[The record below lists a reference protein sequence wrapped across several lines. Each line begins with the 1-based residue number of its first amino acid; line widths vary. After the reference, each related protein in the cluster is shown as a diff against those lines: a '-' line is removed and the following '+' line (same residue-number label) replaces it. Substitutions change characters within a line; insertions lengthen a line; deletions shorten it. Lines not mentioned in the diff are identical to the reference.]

1 MGHPNGACS
10 NKDRRNL
17 HSPPVPGVALASG
30 STVKMRYMKSLS
42 PFNQLSLRRALR
54 LVAVFVTMYCINLA
68 LLPTN
73 ASAASVESAKM
84 RSLHEIYAADPL
96 DITTAEFLEIGG
108 DTPPSGLEVAER
120 WRPIN
125 LPHLWRHDERV
136 TRVGWYRFKLDDH
149 PPEAKTALYLWRFS
163 MNAAVWLNGE
173 FLGDGGRFEEPMARN
188 WNRPFL
194 FLLPGSAW
202 KNEGN
207 YLYIK
212 LSVYSGWG
220 HLPPV
225 IIGPYDELRQD
236 FDRRFTWQ
244 ITFSQA
250 TFYISII
257 TALVSISLW
266 TNDRR
271 STLYGIFGL
280 TCIAWSMYSLNNY
293 IQEIPFSAKIWWWLV
308 HSSIDW
314 YGVTLVLFAHR
325 LMGVH
330 APIRDKC
337 VIGFGLFATVS
348 YALMELRFI
357 SAYNSYFH
365 LVTLLIATYLL
376 ILGLI
381 RSKKTRALDVIAFT
395 LSLSTVVAFG
405 IHDLSMNS
413 MVSVGLWKEQFFWLQ
428 FSAPILMV
436 AMLIVLS
443 RRFILSLQQQVNA
456 EQQIRQERE
465 RIYSDIHDDVGSKVL
480 SLVYSAETE
489 PQAELA
495 RDALRDIRAIVAGA
509 TSGGGVLHTLLDKYR
524 GEAQQRCDA
533 SSVALTWRDDVT
545 DNIEISDSFQYQ
557 TQRIFRELISNCL
570 QHAQT
575 HQIDV
580 DIKKKPLALHISVRD
595 YGPLNIN
602 DANFNT
608 AGNGIPGIRRRVT
621 ELGGDIAWRNA
632 EPGCVVEAVIPFH
645 SPHKDA

>member
-1 MGHPNGACS
+1 MRDWSGKSHLFQPAAKIFGRHFRALVLLCLAWMTQLPS
-10 NKDRRNL
+10 
-17 HSPPVPGVALASG
+17 SALA
-30 STVKMRYMKSLS
+30 
-42 PFNQLSLRRALR
+42 
-54 LVAVFVTMYCINLA
+54 
-68 LLPTN
+68 
-73 ASAASVESAKM
+73 AAGTDPEKLD
-84 RSLHEIYAADPL
+84 SLHQIYGANPL

-108 DTPPSGLEVAER
+108 DRPPTGEAVLNK
-120 WRPIN
+120 WTPIN
-125 LPHLWRHDERV
+125 LPHLWNHDEREA
-136 TRVGWYRFKLDDH
+136 REGWYRFKLEDQ
-149 PPEAKTALYLWRFS
+149 PPKSKTALYLWRFS
-163 MNAAVWLNGE
+163 MNAAVWLNDE
-173 FLGDGGRFEEPMARN
+173 FLGDGGRFDLPMARN

-202 KNEGN
+202 QEQDN

-212 LSVYSGWG
+212 LAVYSGWG
-220 HLPPV
+220 HLPPI

-236 FDRRFTWQ
+236 YAQRFRWQ

-250 TFYISII
+250 TFFISII

-266 TNDRR
+266 ANDRS

-280 TCIAWSMYSLNNY
+280 TCLAWSIYSLNNY
-293 IQEIPFSAKIWWWLV
+293 VQEIPFSAKTWWWLV

-314 YGVTLVLFAHR
+314 YGVTLALFAHR

-337 VIGFGLFATVS
+337 AIGFGLIATLA
-348 YALMELRFI
+348 YAMMELRQI
-357 SAYNSYFH
+357 SAYNSYLH

-376 ILGLI
+376 VLGLI
-381 RSKKTRALDVIAFT
+381 RSRQTRALEVTAFT

-413 MVSVGLWKEQFFWLQ
+413 MVSVGFWKEQFFWLQ
-428 FSAPILMV
+428 FSAPILMI

-443 RRFILSLQQQVNA
+443 RRFILSLRQQVNA
-456 EQQIRQERE
+456 EQRIRQERE

-480 SLVYSAETE
+480 SLVYSAESE

-509 TSGGGVLHTLLDKYR
+509 TSGGGLLHTLLDKYR

-533 SSVALTWRDDVT
+533 SGVSLTWRDDVT

-570 QHAQT
+570 QHAGTNQV
-575 HQIDV
+575 DV
-580 DIKKKPLALHISVRD
+580 SISRKPLALQISVRD
-595 YGPLNIN
+595 YGPAGLN
-602 DANFNT
+602 DENFNSS
-608 AGNGIPGIRRRVT
+608 GNGIPGIRRRVT
-621 ELGGDIAWRNA
+621 ELGGEIAWRNA
-632 EPGCVVEAVIPFH
+632 NPGCIVEALIPFH
-645 SPHKDA
+645 SSRRDG